1 MIRYCRFLS
10 IMNSLIVYGLFI
22 VFSLFCAVF
31 GSLFILKKT
40 NIVFALAWL
49 LALIVANEIVYLKI
63 GV

>member
-40 NIVFALAWL
+40 NIVFCAGLVVGADCR
-49 LALIVANEIVYLKI
+49 K
-63 GV
+63 